1 MKGESRA
8 AAEIGKSVCVSAIFT
23 LAAVLVFAL
32 VVKLCS
38 LGASVITPV
47 NQIIKMLAVFAGCFL
62 CIRGPRPVVRG
73 LISGVITVAVTFFL
87 FAAIAGELSFGW
99 GILLDLLFGAVAGG
113 ISGAISALGAQKVN
127 FFPAAKRLQFFPLC
141 TIIIKK
147 RQRRLPP

>member
-1 MKGESRA
+1 MKNANAGAVEVA
-8 AAEIGKSVCVSAIFT
+8 KSVGLSVVFT

-32 VVKLCS
+32 VIKLCS
-38 LGASVITPV
+38 LGSSVILPV

-113 ISGAISALGAQKVN
+113 ISGAISALA
-127 FFPAAKRLQFFPLC
+127 R
-141 TIIIKK
+141 KK
-147 RQRRLPP
+147 

>member
-99 GILLDLLFGAVAGG
+99 GILLDLLFGSVAGG
-113 ISGAISALGAQKVN
+113 ISGAISALA
-127 FFPAAKRLQFFPLC
+127 R
-141 TIIIKK
+141 KK
-147 RQRRLPP
+147 